1 MNIVQK
7 FKQKR
12 NLSKFLNGGSVPK
25 LQMAWQ
31 PLYTDQQ
38 RAAVE
43 WGRQNKERTSNQI
56 SSAIKQADER
66 IAQRQKAYKR
76 ANRKT
81 KAPMINNTAKLQ
93 EALYKAG
100 FFDQGTTFNK
110 AVDGD
115 RGGMTDAAIQRAKD
129 AGYNVNIDAGT
140 INKVSSIDKQ
150 PLDQQKPVRRNRFIT
165 TSGSFAPSQV
175 IEQST
180 SSVTPYMEEAA
191 DFVGHN
197 PALILAEDMDKATPN
212 RITEALFGIRPFKG
226 KTITNLPS
234 LQKQELIN
242 QVKFAKERGY
252 NSFTSDLYNQMY
264 NYNYGSRTGVGGEDR
279 SGLWARM
286 NTPRA
291 RLEHTLGQYNFYT
304 DENGNTIVTDI
315 YDFNDDQKQRGDGKY
330 ANIRNGIAVTYGSR
344 SSEPNEG
351 KIKYKINLGKI

>member
-1 MNIVQK
+1 MINIVQK
-7 FKQKR
+7 FKRKR
-12 NLSKFLNGGSVPK
+12 NLSKFLIGGSIPK
-25 LQMAWQ
+25 LQLAWQ
-31 PLYTDQQ
+31 PLYTNQQ
-38 RAAVE
+38 RAALE
-43 WGRQNKERTSNQI
+43 WRRQNTAKAAEQV
-56 SSAIKQADER
+56 KQADEKNS
-66 IAQRQKAYKR
+66 QRQKAHQR
-76 ANRKT
+76 ANRNT
-81 KAPMINNTAKLQ
+81 KAPFVNNIAKLQ
-93 EALYKAG
+93 EALFKAG
-100 FFDQGTTFNK
+100 FFDEGTTFNK
-110 AVDGD
+110 AVDGIK
-115 RGGMTDAAIQRAKD
+115 GKMTDRAIQRAKD
-129 AGYNVNIDAGT
+129 AGYNINTDTGT
-140 INKVSSIDKQ
+140 INKVSSINEQ
-150 PLDQQKPVRRNRFIT
+150 PLDQQKPVRKNKFVT
-165 TSGSFAPSQV
+165 TSGSFTPSQV

-212 RITEALFGIRPFKG
+212 RIAEALFGIRPFKG
-226 KTITNLPS
+226 RTITNLPS

-242 QVKFAKERGY
+242 QVKFARERGY

-264 NYNYGSRTGVGGEDR
+264 NYNYGSKTGIGGEDR

-315 YDFNDDQKQRGDGKY
+315 YDFNDDQKQQGDGKY

-344 SSEPNEG
+344 SSEPDEG